1 MDKHNAVSGLQPA
14 CMAALAAVGLKHLAV
29 KPLSPKPAKEIASDK
44 TFDTVSAII
53 LEYGLL
59 NDKIMDQTTE
69 SSDMCCQ
76 CKLLMN

>member
-1 MDKHNAVSGLQPA
+1 VLIDKHN
-14 CMAALAAVGLKHLAV
+14 AVGLKHLAV

-76 CKLLMN
+76 CKLLMH